1 LIDLSIVLYD
11 ELAVGKQDEEGIG
24 LRSRL
29 FIKPSYKT
37 LSLFIE
43 DGLAVGLTG
52 VVTID
57 GLAVGFP
64 PLQVT

>member
-1 LIDLSIVLYD
+1 MIDPSIVLFD

-29 FIKPSYKT
+29 FIKPSCKT

-52 VVTID
+52 D
-57 GLAVGFP
+57 
-64 PLQVT
+64 

>member
-1 LIDLSIVLYD
+1 MIDLSIVLYD

-29 FIKPSYKT
+29 FIKPSCKT

-57 GLAVGFP
+57 GLAVGP
-64 PLQVT
+64 